1 MINKREKSIIDM
13 LSTRLLVDEPERDG
27 EVTVFDFTGDEPVQE
42 PTAEKVPAEEK
53 KAPQKEEKKA
63 PQKEEKKA
71 GGTKSTV
78 IIILVV
84 IASLVVGFAAGYGI
98 AAGISAI
105 IDGQAREFVAG
116 DMTLTL
122 DQSFQQY
129 KIPAYAAVY
138 ASDDIEVFVYAPV
151 TSNVS
156 AEEYAQSFVNYYSI
170 KSEVEKKDG
179 LVYFVDESE
188 GSDGKLYNKYYFTY
202 KNGDECWLVQ
212 FSVRDN
218 QVWMYEKNIMKWAGS
233 VEFN

>member
-1 MINKREKSIIDM
+1 MVNKREKSVIDM
-13 LSTRLLVDEPERDG
+13 INTRLFVDGPDKDEEI
-27 EVTVFDFTGDEPVQE
+27 TVFDFSDGEAADEAPVR
-42 PTAEKVPAEEK
+42 KKPAEEK
-53 KAPQKEEKKA
+53 KAPKTPEKK
-63 PQKEEKKA
+63 PN
-71 GGTKSTV
+71 GTKSMV
-78 IIILVV
+78 IIILAVV
-84 IASLVVGFAAGYGI
+84 ASLVVGFGAGYGI

-105 IDGQAREFVAG
+105 IEGQAQEFVAG

-170 KSEVEKKDG
+170 ASEVEKKDG
-179 LVYFVDESE
+179 LVYFVDKAE
-188 GSDGKLYNKYYFTY
+188 GNDGKLYSKYYFTY
-202 KNGDECWLVQ
+202 KSGEECWLVQ

-233 VEFN
+233 VEFD